1 MSPRFNIAN
10 IGDDITFF
18 FPMKELQSMLTPW
31 LTMLISSLC
40 SFWNQSTSSFS
51 VGSFLNSK
59 RSQSVHSV
67 PPYLFFFA
75 AMGSEKPKKGRAR
88 LTKPFL

>member
-1 MSPRFNIAN
+1 MQINSA
-10 IGDDITFF
+10 GEVEQLTFF
-18 FPMKELQSMLTPW
+18 LPMKELQSMLTPW
-31 LTMLISSLC
+31 LTMLTSSLC
-40 SFWNQSTSSFS
+40 SRWNQSTISLR

-67 PPYLFFFA
+67 SPYLFFFG
-75 AMGSEKPKKGRAR
+75 AMGSEKPKNGSAR